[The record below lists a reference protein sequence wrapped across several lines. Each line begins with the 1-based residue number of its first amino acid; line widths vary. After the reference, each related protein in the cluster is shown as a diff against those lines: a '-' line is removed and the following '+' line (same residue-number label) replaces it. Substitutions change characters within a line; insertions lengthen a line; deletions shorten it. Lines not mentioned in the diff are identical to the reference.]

1 MRVPVISAFTR
12 SPFDGLLEHATKV
25 KQCTAA
31 LQKAM
36 EAYTRGEYEE
46 FQALAKKVSKLEEE
60 ADWIKG
66 NIRNHLPRGIW
77 MPVGKVNFLMA
88 LKEQDAILDF
98 AEDAVVWLSFRQT
111 AIPEELKE
119 RFLGHLSKVVDTV
132 TILEQVMENVKKLVT
147 SPRRGDREICKER
160 LKEVHHKEW
169 EADQVER
176 RLALDLFNNN
186 LDPVSL
192 FHLLKVVDLIGSI
205 ANHAE
210 NVGDRIR
217 VMLAR

>member
-1 MRVPVISAFTR
+1 MRVPVFRTFTR
-12 SPFDGLLEHATKV
+12 SPFDGLLKHAAKV
-25 KQCTAA
+25 KECVTV
-31 LQKAM
+31 LQKAL
-36 EAYTRGEYEE
+36 EAYSKERHEE
-46 FQALAKKVSKLEEE
+46 FKRLAQKVSKLEEE

-77 MPVGKVNFLMA
+77 MPVDKTDFLMA

-98 AEDAVVWLSFRQT
+98 AEDAVVWLSFRRT
-111 AIPEELKE
+111 KIPEKLRGE
-119 RFLGHLSKVVDTV
+119 FLDHLSRVVETV
-132 TILEQVMENVKKLVT
+132 ITLEQVMENVKSLVT
-147 SPRRGDREICKER
+147 SPRKKERERCKER

-176 RLALDLFNNN
+176 RLASDLFNND

-192 FHLLKVVDLIGSI
+192 FHLLKVVDLVGNI

-210 NVGDRIR
+210 NVGDRVR
-217 VMLAR
+217 AMLAK

>member
-1 MRVPVISAFTR
+1 MRVPVIRAFTR
-12 SPFDGLLEHATKV
+12 SPFDGLLKHAAKV
-25 KQCTAA
+25 KQCAAA
-31 LQKAM
+31 LQEAM
-36 EAYTRGEYEE
+36 EAYCRGEYEK
-46 FQALAKKVSKLEEE
+46 FKDLADKVSKLEEE

-77 MPVGKVNFLMA
+77 MPVDKADFLMA

-98 AEDAVVWLSFRQT
+98 AEDAVVWLSFRRT
-111 AIPEELKE
+111 PIPEELRE
-119 RFLGHLSKVVDTV
+119 RFLDHLSKVVETV
-132 TILEQVMENVKKLVT
+132 IILEQVMENVKLLVT
-147 SPRRGDREICKER
+147 SPRRGDREMCKER

-176 RLALDLFNNN
+176 RLALDLFNNE

-192 FHLLKVVDLIGSI
+192 FHLLKVVDLIGNI

-210 NVGDRIR
+210 NVGDRVR
-217 VMLAR
+217 AMMAK

>member
-1 MRVPVISAFTR
+1 MRMPVFRTFTR
-12 SPFDGLLEHATKV
+12 SPFDGLLKHATKV

-31 LQKAM
+31 LQQAM
-36 EAYTRGEYEE
+36 EAYCKGKYKE
-46 FQALAKKVSKLEEE
+46 FKELADKVSELEEE

-77 MPVGKVNFLMA
+77 MPVDKADFLMA

-98 AEDAVVWLSFRQT
+98 AEDAVIWLSFRRT
-111 AIPEELKE
+111 PIPPDLRE
-119 RFLGHLSKVVDTV
+119 RFLDHLSKVVDTV
-132 TILEQVMENVKKLVT
+132 TILEQVMEDVKLLVT
-147 SPRRGDREICKER
+147 SPRRRERELCKKR
-160 LKEVHHKEW
+160 LREVHHKEW

-176 RLALDLFNNN
+176 RLALDLFNND

-192 FHLLKVVDLIGSI
+192 FHLLKVVDLIGDI

-210 NVGDRIR
+210 NVGDRVR
-217 VMLAR
+217 AMLAR

>member
-1 MRVPVISAFTR
+1 MRVPVIRAFTR
-12 SPFDGLLEHATKV
+12 SPFDGLLKHATKV
-25 KQCTAA
+25 KQCAAA
-31 LQKAM
+31 LQEAM
-36 EAYTRGEYEE
+36 EAYCRGEYKE
-46 FQALAKKVSKLEEE
+46 FKDLATKVSKLEEE

-77 MPVGKVNFLMA
+77 MPVDKTDFLMA

-111 AIPEELKE
+111 VIPEELRE
-119 RFLGHLSKVVDTV
+119 RFLDHLSKVVETV
-132 TILEQVMENVKKLVT
+132 ITLEQVMENVKTLVI
-147 SPRRGDREICKER
+147 SSRRGDREMCKER

-176 RLALDLFNNN
+176 RLARDLFNYKM
-186 LDPVSL
+186 DPVSL
-192 FHLLKVVDLIGSI
+192 FHLLKVVDLIGNI

-210 NVGDRIR
+210 NVGDRVR
-217 VMLAR
+217 AMMAR

>member
-1 MRVPVISAFTR
+1 MRVPVIMAFTR
-12 SPFDGLLEHATKV
+12 SPFDGLLKHATKV
-25 KQCTAA
+25 KQCAAA
-31 LQKAM
+31 LQEAM
-36 EAYTRGEYEE
+36 EAYCRGEYKE
-46 FQALAKKVSKLEEE
+46 FKDLATKVSKLEEE

-77 MPVGKVNFLMA
+77 MPVDKADFLMA

-98 AEDAVVWLSFRQT
+98 AEDAVIWLSFRQT
-111 AIPEELKE
+111 PIPKELRG
-119 RFLGHLSKVVDTV
+119 RFLDHLSKVVETV
-132 TILEQVMENVKKLVT
+132 IILEQVMENVKLLVT
-147 SPRRGDREICKER
+147 SPRRGDREMCKER

-176 RLALDLFNNN
+176 RLARDLFNNE

-192 FHLLKVVDLIGSI
+192 FHLLKVVDLIGNI

-210 NVGDRIR
+210 NVGDRVR
-217 VMLAR
+217 AMMAR